1 MFAKVQETWGD
12 IRSSWWF
19 VPLMMATAAIL
30 LAFVTTLL
38 DARFGDVFASG
49 FGLYAGGVEGT
60 RAVLE
65 TIATSLITV
74 AGVAFSVAIV
84 VMTLASSQFGPRVL
98 RTFMRDPGNQVT
110 LGTFVATYLFCLLVL
125 RTVRSEDSGGEE
137 FIPALS
143 VTVALLLTIAS
154 LAVFI
159 YFIHHSARS
168 IQASHIIGAI
178 GSQLEGMVESLFP
191 SQLGQP
197 ATGEQERPL
206 QGEGHLVRA
215 RDTGYVQLISSRSLL
230 KPAAKHDLVIELLA
244 APGDFVVGGSPI
256 ARVRPAERVDE
267 ETSKDIRG
275 AFAIGT
281 ERSDQQDIS
290 FMFDQLQQMCLRALS
305 PAMNDPITASQCL
318 DRMAAGLAL
327 LAQADAPSGARADED
342 GRLRVLARP
351 VSMAELLERSFSE
364 IRRSGRDSLPA
375 SQRYL
380 RALALVGAVATR
392 ADDLSALREE
402 CRRVVDE
409 ASPELSATDVATL
422 REELRRALSLID
434 ALEDQP
440 PTVRP

>member
-1 MFAKVQETWGD
+1 MFAKVQETWGN

-19 VPLMMATAAIL
+19 VPSIMAAAAIL
-30 LAFVTTLL
+30 LAFITTLL
-38 DARFGDVFASG
+38 DARFAGVFAVG

-98 RTFMRDPGNQVT
+98 RTFMRDAANQVT

-125 RTVRSEDSGGEE
+125 RTVRSEDGSGEE

-143 VTVALLLTIAS
+143 VTVAMLLTIAS

-178 GSQLEGMVESLFP
+178 GGQLEGMVENIFP
-191 SQLGQP
+191 SQLGKP
-197 ATGEQERPL
+197 ATGEQERPP
-206 QGEGHLVRA
+206 QGEGHVVHA

-230 KPAAKHDLVIELLA
+230 KPAAKHDLVVELLA
-244 APGDFVVGGSPI
+244 APGDFVVAGTPI
-256 ARVRPAERVDE
+256 ARVRPAERVDD
-267 ETSKDIRG
+267 ETADDIRG
-275 AFAIGT
+275 AFALGT

-305 PAMNDPITASQCL
+305 PAMNDPITATQCL

-327 LAQADAPSGARADED
+327 LARAEAPAGARADED
-342 GRLRVLARP
+342 GKLRVLARP
-351 VSMAELLERSFSE
+351 VSVAELLERSFSE

-380 RALALVGAVATR
+380 RAMAVVGVVATR

-409 ASPELSATDVATL
+409 ASPELSATDLAML
-422 REELRRALSLID
+422 QEERRRALSLMS
-434 ALEDQP
+434 AEADQP
-440 PTVRP
+440 PPVRP